1 MVTIKRGLER
11 KLLIIGSTWNLITSL
26 LTIFSYYSW
35 FDQEGAKR
43 LENQD
48 WNTMIAGSQMVN
60 NVLQVILM
68 FGIFMLVGAI
78 INFLIAVKLK
88 DNEIQYGVLIWIAIW
103 GLIQLLSMDI
113 IGFILFLIA
122 FVIYLAKNRAIR
134 LIKNEKTASTSGN
147 LAN

>member
-11 KLLIIGSTWNLITSL
+11 KILIIGSAWNLITSL

-78 INFLIAVKLK
+78 VTFLIAVKLK
-88 DNEIQYGVLIWIAIW
+88 DNEIQYGVIVWIAIW
-103 GLIQLLSMDI
+103 GLIQLVSMDI
-113 IGFILFLIA
+113 LGFILFLIA
-122 FVIYLAKNRAIR
+122 FVIYLAKNRAVR
-134 LIKNEKTASTSGN
+134 LIKNGETASPVGH
-147 LAN
+147 